1 MANLHPVHDY
11 AERVVS
17 GEIAACK
24 WVRLAC
30 ERHLRDLE
38 TGVLRGLRFDED
50 AADRTIQF
58 FGFLRHSKG
67 EWAGCKFELAAWQ
80 QFIIGNIFG
89 WLRSDGLRRFRTAY
103 IEVPRKNGKSTLLA
117 GVALYMLV
125 GDEEPGAEVYTAAT
139 KRDQAKIIWTE
150 AANMVRASPTLKKRI
165 SVLRSRANM
174 SIEATACKF
183 EALGADADTLDG
195 LNIHCATVD
204 ELHAHKDRDTWD
216 KLETGT
222 GSRRQPL
229 LVAITTAGSEQD
241 SICYE
246 QRDYVSKV
254 LRRIFEDDTYFGY
267 IACADESDDWR
278 DPAVWA
284 KANPN
289 LGVSVKLDDLE
300 RKAAKAKETPAAQAA
315 FMRLHLDIWTQ
326 AESPLIPMDKWDA
339 CAGLVVPEALKGRVA
354 YGAYDLSANTDI
366 TAAVLVLPADD
377 GMIDALPHFW
387 MPQIGLDERIRK
399 DGVRYD
405 LWAKQGYITLIPKSE
420 LIDDQFVRQWF
431 LRQRETINIKQ
442 IVFDKWNALSLAADL
457 GNDGFEMVEFPQ
469 TIANFSGPT
478 KAMLELVIA
487 GKLRHGGNPVLRW
500 MADCLTVRQD
510 ANENIR
516 PVKPERHKS
525 NKRIDGMVALIMA
538 LSRAI
543 LKEPK
548 IIYFFTIRQE
558 QEAGL

>member
-1 MANLHPVHDY
+1 MANLHAVHEY
-11 AERVVS
+11 AQRVVS

-38 TGVLRGLRFDED
+38 TGAMRGLRFDEE
-50 AADRTIQF
+50 AADRAIQF

-80 QFIIGNIFG
+80 QFIIGSLFG
-89 WLRSDGLRRFRTAY
+89 WLRVDGLRRFRTAY

-117 GVALYMLV
+117 GLALYMLV
-125 GDEEPGAEVYTAAT
+125 GDDEPGAEVYTAAT

-174 SIEATACKF
+174 NIEATASKF

-204 ELHAHKDRDTWD
+204 ELHAHKNRDTWD

-229 LVAITTAGSEQD
+229 LVAITTAGSEKE

-246 QRDYVSKV
+246 QHDYLCKV
-254 LRRIFEDDTYFGY
+254 LQRIFDDDTYFGY
-267 IACADESDDWR
+267 IACADEGDDWR

-289 LGVSVKLDDLE
+289 FGISVKPDDLE
-300 RKAAKAKETPAAQAA
+300 RKCAKAKETPAAQAA
-315 FMRLHLDIWTQ
+315 FLRLHLDQWTQ
-326 AESPLIPMDKWDA
+326 AENPALPMEKWDA
-339 CAGLVVPEALKGRVA
+339 MAGLVVPERLAGRA
-354 YGAYDLSANTDI
+354 CYAAYDLSANTDI
-366 TAAVLVLPADD
+366 TAAVLDFPDEDGGHDVLAQ
-377 GMIDALPHFW
+377 FW
-387 MPQIGLDERIRK
+387 MPGIGLEERIRK

-405 LWAKQGYITLIPKSE
+405 VWVKQGYITLIPNSE

-431 LRQRETINIKQ
+431 LRQREMFDIKQ
-442 IVFDKWNALSLAADL
+442 IVFDKWNALSLASDL
-457 GNDGFEMVEFPQ
+457 TNDGFEMVDFPQ
-469 TIANFSGPT
+469 VIKNFNGPT
-478 KAMLELVIA
+478 KALIELVIA

-500 MADCLTVRQD
+500 MASCLAVWENANQD
-510 ANENIR
+510 IR
-516 PVKPERHKS
+516 PVKPKRDKT

-543 LKEPK
+543 LTMPETCPYSETRG
-548 IIYFFTIRQE
+548 IIV
-558 QEAGL
+558 L